1 MSTVRLAGALAT
13 VFLLVLL
20 QSGGA
25 SAREDALVGTIV
37 FSRGD
42 ATYSDLFTVQ
52 ANGSHLRQ
60 LTRTRISEQ
69 SPSWSPDGKSIAY
82 VRAGRRFAF
91 YRMSANGRNN
101 RLLLLGDA
109 SVNESFAD
117 PQWSPDGKRL
127 SFSSLGTGGSR
138 VWTIGL
144 DGTRTI
150 VTTASATH
158 ASWSP
163 DSRRLAYAGLDEQS
177 RSAIFVIRV
186 DGRGA
191 RQVTRPE
198 VADQQPVWSP
208 DGKWIAFQSL
218 NPRWRRREVDSLEV
232 VRPDGTGRRRVLRGG
247 VMSPQA
253 WSPGSERILFLRIG
267 GAHATGPRKLF
278 TVPLIGGRAQ
288 AVAGTDGASGGSWH
302 R

>member
-1 MSTVRLAGALAT
+1 MRMVPHRRDSSTIVRAMSDTVRSI
-13 VFLLVLL
+13 VLICNVI
-20 QSGGA
+20 SGRPTQRRPR
-25 SAREDALVGTIV
+25 AR
-37 FSRGD
+37 R
-42 ATYSDLFTVQ
+42 SD
-52 ANGSHLRQ
+52 G
-60 LTRTRISEQ
+60 
-69 SPSWSPDGKSIAY
+69 
-82 VRAGRRFAF
+82 
-91 YRMSANGRNN
+91 
-101 RLLLLGDA
+101 
-109 SVNESFAD
+109 
-117 PQWSPDGKRL
+117 
-127 SFSSLGTGGSR
+127 
-138 VWTIGL
+138 
-144 DGTRTI
+144 
-150 VTTASATH
+150 
-158 ASWSP
+158 
-163 DSRRLAYAGLDEQS
+163 EQS